1 MKNVMWITFN
11 ITCMYMYTCV
21 LHVLRT
27 TTCMYRNVMFYNTLH
42 YSLFTHIEISM
53 RCACAV
59 VHKIE
64 ILGGCGPY
72 TVI

>member
-1 MKNVMWITFN
+1 
-11 ITCMYMYTCV
+11 
-21 LHVLRT
+21 
-27 TTCMYRNVMFYNTLH
+27 MFYNTLH

-72 TVI
+72 TVYMDFYEDGTCMVQCTKKINIIITCTCS

>member
-1 MKNVMWITFN
+1 
-11 ITCMYMYTCV
+11 
-21 LHVLRT
+21 
-27 TTCMYRNVMFYNTLH
+27 
-42 YSLFTHIEISM
+42 M

-72 TVI
+72 TVYMDFYEDGMVQCMHTKKINIIITCTCS